1 MLELRTTK
9 VTIVELIEI
18 KEERLIQILN
28 TTMMKETMVFLP
40 RSIEELLPNMDM
52 IRREEIK
59 RNTKMKDTI
68 QNHSLQNGLTT
79 VTISNI
85 KTREHQ
91 SNIQRELR
99 FMEVKNTFSSK

>member
-59 RNTKMKDTI
+59 RNTKMKDTT

-91 SNIQRELR
+91 SNIQRELQ
-99 FMEVKNTFSSK
+99 FMEVKKTFSSK